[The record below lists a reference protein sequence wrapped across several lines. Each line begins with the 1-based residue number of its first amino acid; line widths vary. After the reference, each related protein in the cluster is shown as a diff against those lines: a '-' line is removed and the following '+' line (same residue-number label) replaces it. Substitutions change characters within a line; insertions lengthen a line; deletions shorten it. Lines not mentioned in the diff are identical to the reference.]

1 MPRADGP
8 FKIVEKINDNAYK
21 LELPPEF
28 GVSPTFNISDLRPYL
43 GKEDELESRTTPIQ
57 EGEDDED
64 IAPLDA
70 HNTPPLD
77 IQGPI
82 TRARAQQLNLEVSS
96 LLNSS
101 FYNFENRLLPNDYI
115 VIRNMG
121 EDQGEA
127 REDLGGA
134 QVQQGRP
141 SHQIQVEAES
151 KSTSRQIRIPETGC
165 TKKDAQD
172 AYGLG

>member
-1 MPRADGP
+1 
-8 FKIVEKINDNAYK
+8 
-21 LELPPEF
+21 
-28 GVSPTFNISDLRPYL
+28 
-43 GKEDELESRTTPIQ
+43 
-57 EGEDDED
+57 
-64 IAPLDA
+64 LDA